1 MVCGQA
7 AVLAGNGTFLTK
19 NTTKDR
25 KEFITQSKNMIFW

>member
-19 NTTKDR
+19 NTTQDTKG
-25 KEFITQSKNMIFW
+25 FIIQLKNMIFW